1 MDTGTTETNSQAY
14 LTQAAAAV
22 LIDSERPPSRDTLIL
37 WHDRIRG
44 PRDTYGRRIWTGE
57 VCEQVRRARAE
68 SRKASAA

>member
-1 MDTGTTETNSQAY
+1 MDTGTTETSTSAY

-44 PRDTYGRRIWTGE
+44 PRDTYGRRIWTHE
-57 VCEQVRRARAE
+57 VCEQVRRARAD
-68 SRKASAA
+68 RKATAA